1 MEKKLNLDGC
11 WIVNV
16 PLHKHGYSFAVYV
29 DYHSTE
35 NEIIE
40 MCDTNGMF
48 DDWGDAEIAHAEQ
61 MTEYDYEFW
70 KDEIQILA
78 MSA

>member
-1 MEKKLNLDGC
+1 
-11 WIVNV
+11 
-16 PLHKHGYSFAVYV
+16 
-29 DYHSTE
+29 
-35 NEIIE
+35 